1 MFEYTFQWRPV
12 FAVWQELA
20 GGALVTIQ
28 LTILSMLF
36 GTAIAMC
43 LAVGRT
49 LRNPII
55 YGVSTA
61 WVETARNTPA
71 LLQIYL
77 AYFGLGAFGLHL
89 EPYTAVLGALTFIN
103 AGYMAEILRGGFA
116 AVGRWQ
122 MAAAQSLGMN
132 RLQGFLYVVFPQ
144 VFRAVFWPS
153 TNQVIYMM
161 LGSSL
166 GMIIGLHELTGV
178 ANYHQSLTFRTFEFF
193 LVIAVMYYVIARLM
207 ILSARLLAVRLFR
220 Y

>member
-12 FAVWQELA
+12 LEVWPELA
-20 GGALVTIQ
+20 EGALVTIE
-28 LTILSMLF
+28 LTVVAMGL
-36 GTAIAMC
+36 GTVLGMA

-49 LRNPII
+49 LRNPLG
-55 YGVSTA
+55 YALSSA

-77 AYFGLGAFGLHL
+77 AYFGLGALGVHVD
-89 EPYTAVLGALTFIN
+89 PYTAVLGGLTFIN

-116 AVGRWQ
+116 AVSPWQ
-122 MAAAQSLGMN
+122 RSAALSLGMN
-132 RLQGFLYVVFPQ
+132 RLQAYVYVIFPQ

-153 TNQVIYMM
+153 TNQLIYMM

-166 GMIIGLHELTGV
+166 GMIIGLRELTGV
-178 ANYHQSLTFRTFEFF
+178 ANYYQSLTFRTFEFF
-193 LVIAVMYYVIARLM
+193 LAIAAIYYLIAKLM
-207 ILSARLLAVRLFR
+207 ILLARAAATRLFR